1 MSDEYYDAE
10 LEELKR
16 RKLEALLRK
25 QAEEKRRQEEL
36 AREAQKQEILRRVMT
51 PEARARLTNV
61 KLVRPELANAV
72 EEYIVSLA
80 LSGQLTKIIDEE
92 TLKQILYVVDSRS
105 RREFRIRI
113 REKR

>member
-16 RKLEALLRK
+16 RRLEALLRK

-36 AREAQKQEILRRVMT
+36 VREAQKQEILRRVMT

-72 EEYIVSLA
+72 EGYIVSLA
-80 LSGQLTKIIDEE
+80 LSGQLTRIIDEE